1 MAFKSLVLSLIT
13 SLSLLAFSYLSN
25 LLGHGGIGFIL
36 LAVLLFTLS
45 IFSVLK
51 SSPNKAQ
58 KSQSTSHSSRLAEV
72 K

>member
-25 LLGHGGIGFIL
+25 LLGHGGTGFIL
-36 LAVLLFTLS
+36 LAVILFTLS
-45 IFSVLK
+45 VFSVLK

-58 KSQSTSHSSRLAEV
+58 KSQSTAQSSCLAEA